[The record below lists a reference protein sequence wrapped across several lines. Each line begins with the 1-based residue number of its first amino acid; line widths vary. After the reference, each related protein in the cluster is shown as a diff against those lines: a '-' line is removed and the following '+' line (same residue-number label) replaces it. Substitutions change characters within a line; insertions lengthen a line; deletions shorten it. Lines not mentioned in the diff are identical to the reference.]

1 MRYQGGK
8 HVLSGWYGFARNCT
22 KKLCNSVHRGDG
34 TLVEEICTSR
44 FVQIRCNSVQKRV
57 S

>member
-44 FVQIRCNSVQKRV
+44 FVQIRCNSVQKKV